1 MPRPIL
7 AEELDEIEG
16 VVRARPGVSSAE
28 IAEALAERIPQRT
41 LQYRLKRL
49 VDDGRL
55 VREGGDKA
63 ARYRTPEE
71 GAPAAAPEAE
81 VAVAAAAEAAVT
93 VSREGE
99 EIRANV
105 RRPVGARTPVGYNRN
120 FLELLPSRRD
130 VLSCTADERA
140 RLAEIGASHARADQ
154 PAGTYARQILNRLL
168 IDLSWNSSR
177 LEGNTYSLLDT
188 KRLIEFGQEAEGRD
202 ALEAQMILNHKDAVE
217 FLVGNAADIGFN
229 RYTILNLHAILA
241 NNLLADERA
250 AGRLRHIGVGI
261 DGSVYHP
268 PETPQLVEECF
279 DQLLATAAAIADP
292 FEQSFFVMVQLPY
305 LQPFDDVNK
314 RVSRMAAN
322 IPFIRANLSPLSFTD
337 VPQDLYAHAML
348 GVYELNRIELLRD
361 VFIWSYE
368 RSAARYAAVRQSLGE
383 PDPFRL
389 RHRDALRAVVAEVVQ
404 GRMDRKTA
412 AAHIASWAAAHV
424 EEGDRE
430 TFREI
435 AESELLGLH
444 EGNFARYAIRPAEF
458 TAWREAWS
466 AQA

>member
-1 MPRPIL
+1 MPRPIPTD
-7 AEELDEIEG
+7 ELNQIENA
-16 VVRARPGVSSAE
+16 VRAHPRITSAE
-28 IAEALAERIPQRT
+28 IANVLGEQVPRRT
-41 LQYRLKRL
+41 LQFRLKRL
-49 VDDGRL
+49 VDDGRVL
-55 VREGGDKA
+55 REGGGRW
-63 ARYRTPEE
+63 ARYSAP
-71 GAPAAAPEAE
+71 GAAPAPAQPEA
-81 VAVAAAAEAAVT
+81 AADEAAVAL
-93 VSREGE
+93 SPESQ
-99 EIRANV
+99 EIRV
-105 RRPVGARTPVGYNRN
+105 YLRQPLVARKPVGYNRE
-120 FLELLPSRRD
+120 FLNTYRPGETFYLP
-130 VLSCTADERA
+130 APARA
-140 RLAEIGASHARADQ
+140 HLAEIGARAVSGQ
-154 PAGTYARQILNRLL
+154 EPAGTYARQILNRLL

-202 ALEAQMILNHKDAVE
+202 RLEAQMILNHKDAVE
-217 FLVGNAADIGFN
+217 FLVGNAAEIGFN

-250 AGRLRHIGVGI
+250 AGRLRHIAVGI

-279 DQLLATAAAIADP
+279 GQLLAIAAAITDP

-314 RVSRMAAN
+314 RVSRIAAN

-337 VPQDLYAHAML
+337 LPRGLYAHATL

-361 VFIWSYE
+361 VFIWSYG
-368 RSAARYAAVRQSLGE
+368 RSAERYVAVRQSLGE

-412 AAHIASWAAAHV
+412 AAHIASWATAHL
-424 EEGDRE
+424 EENDRAV
-430 TFREI
+430 FREV
-435 AESELLGLH
+435 AETELLGLH
-444 EGNFARYAIRPAEF
+444 EGNFARYPIRPAEF
-458 TAWREAWS
+458 TAWQEVWGPRGT
-466 AQA
+466 

>member
-1 MPRPIL
+1 MR
-7 AEELDEIEG
+7 EEDLTAIET
-16 VVRARPGVSSAE
+16 VVRANPGATSTE
-28 IAEALAERIPQRT
+28 IEATLTGNVKRRT

-49 VDDGRL
+49 VDNGRL
-55 VREGGDKA
+55 IREGDDRW
-63 ARYRTPEE
+63 ARYRVPGELPVPV
-71 GAPAAAPEAE
+71 PAET
-81 VAVAAAAEAAVT
+81 VADEAAVPL
-93 VSREGE
+93 SREGE
-99 EIRANV
+99 EIRAHL
-105 RRPVGARTPVGYNRN
+105 RQPLSARAPVGYNRE
-120 FLELLPSRRD
+120 FLSAYQPGATLYLPE
-130 VLSCTADERA
+130 AARA
-140 RLAEIGASHARADQ
+140 RLAEIGARPVRGQ
-154 PAGTYARQILNRLL
+154 EPAGTYARQILSRLL

-188 KRLIEFGQEAEGRD
+188 KRLIEFGKEAEGRD
-202 ALEAQMILNHKDAVE
+202 RLEAQMILNHKDAVE

-261 DGSVYHP
+261 DGSVSHP

-279 DQLLATAAAIADP
+279 DQLLATAAAITNP
-292 FEQSFFVMVQLPY
+292 FEQSLFVMAQLPY

-322 IPFIRANLSPLSFTD
+322 IPFIKANLSPLSFTD
-337 VPQDLYAHAML
+337 LPRGLYTHATL

-389 RHRDALRAVVAEVVQ
+389 RYRDALRAVVAEVVR
-404 GRMDRKTA
+404 GRMDRRTA
-412 AAHIASWAAAHV
+412 ENQVESWAMEHI
-424 EEGDRE
+424 EEGDRSA
-430 TFREI
+430 FREV
-435 AESELLGLH
+435 AESELLSLH
-444 EGNFARYAIRPAEF
+444 EGNFARYAIRPGEF
-458 TAWREAWS
+458 AAWQQVWTSRVS
-466 AQA
+466 GSSS